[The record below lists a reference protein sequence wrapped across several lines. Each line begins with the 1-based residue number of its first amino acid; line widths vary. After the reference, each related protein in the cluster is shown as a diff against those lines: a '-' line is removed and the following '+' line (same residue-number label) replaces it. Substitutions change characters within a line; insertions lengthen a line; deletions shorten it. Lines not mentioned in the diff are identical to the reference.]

1 MREQSAT
8 SWRQETPGTLDI
20 LPTGIHQQPAQRS
33 WLLVTE
39 HSTYALGVTE
49 EKYILNLYWGARLA
63 FSSDLPAAVM
73 PPDRSSQDV
82 SLALAPEE
90 YPAFGGLRFGELAA
104 KITFADQTR
113 DADLRFSGAEI
124 GEQDGLPQLRIFLQD
139 AVYPLQVALLY
150 QVDVANDVIIRSAR
164 FTNQGADPIVLER
177 AFSAVWHLPRQVTS
191 RRLTTLGGQWAGES
205 RLQQQQVVT
214 GTTLIES
221 RKGVTGSHAYP
232 WFALD
237 TQATEQQGEV
247 YFGTLAWSGNWA
259 LRIATTI
266 TGATAIG
273 GGIHEHDFAWT
284 LAPQTSFT
292 TPDFVAGFTLDG
304 MNGIR
309 RRLHRYVREQVLP
322 QKQASKPRPVLYNS
336 WEATTFD
343 VNEEGQSLLAE
354 RAAKLGVELFVV
366 DDGWFPGRVHDRAG
380 LGDWR
385 VDPQKFPHG
394 LRPLIERVKA
404 LGMQFGLWVEPEMVN
419 ADSDL
424 YRSHPDWI
432 YHFPQR
438 PRSEARNQ
446 LVLNVGRQDVQEY
459 LITVLDQ
466 LLTENAIDFV
476 KWDMNR
482 PLSEPGWPEYV
493 AQGRDAREIWV
504 RHTQGVYAIL
514 DALRARHPDLSIE
527 ACSAGGGRADLGVLK
542 RTDQAWTS
550 DNTHPDA
557 RLFIQEGIS
566 HILPGRVMGAWVTD
580 MPHDRMVNE
589 VPLQY
594 RFHVA
599 MMGALGIGGHLLH
612 WSDEDLAEATRW
624 IAVYKAIRHLVQD
637 GDQHWLLSPTASK
650 GDLVA
655 VTSVAPD
662 GSEAVLFAF
671 RRSNPF
677 WEPLPLLRLQG
688 LQPETR
694 YRVRELGNTSAPEV
708 VLSGAALMRRGLEL
722 PLQRSSYASCLL
734 HIRAEA

>member
-1 MREQSAT
+1 MLEQSAT
-8 SWRQETPGTLDI
+8 SWHQKTPGASDI
-20 LPTGIHQQPAQRS
+20 LTTGIHQQPTQRS

-39 HSTYALGVTE
+39 NSTYALGVTE
-49 EKYILNLYWGARLA
+49 EEYVLNLYWGARLSF
-63 FSSDLPAAVM
+63 FSDIPAASM

-113 DADLRFSGAEI
+113 DADLRFHDAEI
-124 GEQDGLPQLRIFLQD
+124 GEQDGLPALRILLQD

-150 QVDVANDVIIRSAR
+150 QVDVANDVIIRSAC

-177 AFSAVWHLPRQVTS
+177 LFSAVWHLPRQVMP
-191 RRLTTLGGQWAGES
+191 RRLTTLGGHWAGES

-214 GTTLIES
+214 GTTLLES

-237 TQATEQQGEV
+237 TQANEQQGEV

-284 LAPQTSFT
+284 LAAQTSFT

-304 MNGIR
+304 MNGVR

-322 QKQASKPRPVLYNS
+322 QKQASQPRPVLYNS

-343 VNEEGQSLLAE
+343 VTEEGQCLLAE
-354 RAAKLGVELFVV
+354 RAAGLGVELFVV

-394 LRPLIERVKA
+394 LRPLIERVKT

-424 YRSHPDWI
+424 YRLHPDWI

-446 LVLNVGRQDVQEY
+446 LVLNVGRQDVQAY
-459 LITVLDQ
+459 LLTVLDQ
-466 LLTENAIDFV
+466 LLTENAIDFI

-482 PLSEPGWPEYV
+482 PLAEPGWPEYS
-493 AQGRDAREIWV
+493 ARGGDAREIWV
-504 RHTQGVYAIL
+504 RHTQGIYAIL

-527 ACSAGGGRADLGVLK
+527 SCSSGGGRADLGVLR
-542 RTDQAWTS
+542 RTDQVWAS

-589 VPLQY
+589 IPVQY
-594 RFHVA
+594 RFHIA

-624 IAVYKAIRHLVQD
+624 IAVYKSIRHLVQD
-637 GDQHWLLSPTASK
+637 GDQYWLLSPTASK
-650 GDLVA
+650 GDLAA

-677 WEPLPLLRLQG
+677 WEPLPFLRLQG
-688 LQPETR
+688 LQPATR
-694 YRVRELGNTSAPEV
+694 YRVRELGNASASEI

-722 PLQRSSYASCLL
+722 PLQRGSYASCLL